1 MRPLRGIIYKLISV
15 VIFIAM
21 SALIKVTA
29 PRITSGEAV
38 FFRSFFA
45 LPIILIW
52 LYHLKELRQGLR
64 VTKPWGHVK
73 RGVMG
78 AVAMLFSF
86 AGLGYLPLPEVTAI
100 SYLAP
105 LLTVVFA
112 AIILKEEVRIF
123 RISAVGL
130 GLVGVFIVVWPKL
143 TFFGVAPQANAGPS
157 ETLGVALVL
166 TGATFAALAQIF
178 VRRLVQTDKTPAIV
192 FYFSITSIAISLLTI
207 PFGWVW
213 PTFFEAGLLVL
224 AGLLGGVG
232 QIFLT
237 SSYREAEA
245 SVVAPFDYASMI
257 FALLIGYF
265 VFAEVPSL
273 TTLAGAALVIFAGIL
288 IIWREDRLG
297 IERAKQ
303 RRAMTP

>member
-29 PRITSGEAV
+29 PHIPSGEAV

-143 TFFGVAPQANAGPS
+143 TFFGVAPQAHAGPS

-224 AGLLGGVG
+224 AGLFGGVG

>member
-1 MRPLRGIIYKLISV
+1 
-15 VIFIAM
+15 
-21 SALIKVTA
+21 
-29 PRITSGEAV
+29 
-38 FFRSFFA
+38 
-45 LPIILIW
+45 
-52 LYHLKELRQGLR
+52 
-64 VTKPWGHVK
+64 
-73 RGVMG
+73 
-78 AVAMLFSF
+78 
-86 AGLGYLPLPEVTAI
+86 
-100 SYLAP
+100 
-105 LLTVVFA
+105 
-112 AIILKEEVRIF
+112 
-123 RISAVGL
+123 
-130 GLVGVFIVVWPKL
+130 
-143 TFFGVAPQANAGPS
+143 
-157 ETLGVALVL
+157 
-166 TGATFAALAQIF
+166 
-178 VRRLVQTDKTPAIV
+178 
-192 FYFSITSIAISLLTI
+192 
-207 PFGWVW
+207 W

-265 VFAEVPSL
+265 IFAEVPSL

>member
-29 PRITSGEAV
+29 PHIPSGEAV

-143 TFFGVAPQANAGPS
+143 TFFGVVPQAHAGPS

-192 FYFSITSIAISLLTI
+192 FYFSVTSIAISLLTI

>member
-1 MRPLRGIIYKLISV
+1 
-15 VIFIAM
+15 
-21 SALIKVTA
+21 
-29 PRITSGEAV
+29 
-38 FFRSFFA
+38 
-45 LPIILIW
+45 
-52 LYHLKELRQGLR
+52 
-64 VTKPWGHVK
+64 
-73 RGVMG
+73 
-78 AVAMLFSF
+78 
-86 AGLGYLPLPEVTAI
+86 LPEVTAI
-100 SYLAP
+100 SYFAP

-143 TFFGVAPQANAGPS
+143 TFFGVTPPVHAGPS

-166 TGATFAALAQIF
+166 TGATFSALAQIF
-178 VRRLVQTDKTPAIV
+178 VRKLVQTDKTPAIV
-192 FYFSITSIAISLLTI
+192 FYFSVTSIAISLLTV
-207 PFGWVW
+207 PFGWIW

-265 VFAEVPSL
+265 IFAEVPSL

>member
-29 PRITSGEAV
+29 PHIPSGEAV

-112 AIILKEEVRIF
+112 AFILKEEVRIF

-143 TFFGVAPQANAGPS
+143 TFFGVAPQAHAGPS

-192 FYFSITSIAISLLTI
+192 FYFSVTSIAISLLTV
-207 PFGWVW
+207 PFGWIW

-265 VFAEVPSL
+265 IFAEVPSL

>member
-29 PRITSGEAV
+29 PHIPSGEAV

-112 AIILKEEVRIF
+112 AFILKEEVRIF

-143 TFFGVAPQANAGPS
+143 TFFGVAPQAHAGPS

-192 FYFSITSIAISLLTI
+192 FYFSVTSTAISLLTI

-273 TTLAGAALVIFAGIL
+273 TTLAGAALVIFVGIL

>member
-29 PRITSGEAV
+29 PHIPSGEAV

-73 RGVMG
+73 RGVIG

-143 TFFGVAPQANAGPS
+143 TFFGVAPQAHAGPS

-192 FYFSITSIAISLLTI
+192 FYFSVTSIAISLLTI

>member
-29 PRITSGEAV
+29 PHIPSGEAV

-112 AIILKEEVRIF
+112 AFILKEEVRIF

-143 TFFGVAPQANAGPS
+143 TFFGVAPQAHAGPS

>member
-29 PRITSGEAV
+29 PHIPSGEAV

-86 AGLGYLPLPEVTAI
+86 AGLGYLPLPEVTGI

-143 TFFGVAPQANAGPS
+143 TFFGVAPQAHAGPS

>member
-29 PRITSGEAV
+29 PHIPSGEAV

-112 AIILKEEVRIF
+112 AFILKEEVRIF

-143 TFFGVAPQANAGPS
+143 TFFGVAPQAHAGPS

-192 FYFSITSIAISLLTI
+192 FYFSVTSTAISLLTI

>member
-29 PRITSGEAV
+29 PHIPSGEAV

-112 AIILKEEVRIF
+112 AFILKEEVRIF

-143 TFFGVAPQANAGPS
+143 TFFGVVPQAHAGPS

-192 FYFSITSIAISLLTI
+192 FYFSVTSIAISLLTV
-207 PFGWVW
+207 PFGWIW

>member
-29 PRITSGEAV
+29 PRIPSGEAV

-100 SYLAP
+100 SYFAP

-143 TFFGVAPQANAGPS
+143 TFFGVAPQAHAGPS

-192 FYFSITSIAISLLTI
+192 FYFSVTSIAISLLTV
-207 PFGWVW
+207 PFGWIW

-265 VFAEVPSL
+265 IFAEVPSL

>member
-29 PRITSGEAV
+29 PHIPSGEAV

-143 TFFGVAPQANAGPS
+143 TFFGVAPQAHAGPS

>member
-29 PRITSGEAV
+29 PHIPSGEAV

-143 TFFGVAPQANAGPS
+143 TFFGVAPQAHAGPS

-192 FYFSITSIAISLLTI
+192 FYFSVTSIAISLLTI

>member
-29 PRITSGEAV
+29 PHIPSGEAV

-112 AIILKEEVRIF
+112 AFILKEEVRIF

-143 TFFGVAPQANAGPS
+143 TFFGVVPQAHAGPS

-192 FYFSITSIAISLLTI
+192 FYFSVTSIAISLLTV
-207 PFGWVW
+207 PFGWIW

-265 VFAEVPSL
+265 IFAEVPSL